1 MKKAK
6 PQDIVYQ
13 YVKNQIIGKSMFPG
27 NRIIED
33 DIIRETGTSRT
44 SIRPALLRLKYE
56 GLVEMID
63 QKTNHIVSSLHNDTK
78 GFPGCSPGAARGNS
92 RSAGTFFR
100 TNITAITGRK
110 RFRLCHTTLSYL
122 FCEKSQQ
129 SESTKSSQN
138 FFAIFTENSHFAYCR

>member
-56 GLVEMID
+56 GLVEMIP
-63 QKTNHIVSSLHNDTK
+63 NR
-78 GFPGCSPGAARGNS
+78 GAFVAKPSEEDLRQVYRVREVLEHGMLELIS
-92 RSAGTFFR
+92 ISATVNKVNAAVNEIKAGL
-100 TNITAITGRK
+100 A
-110 RFRLCHTTLSYL
+110 
-122 FCEKSQQ
+122 QQ
-129 SESTKSSQN
+129 
-138 FFAIFTENSHFAYCR
+138 

>member
-1 MKKAK
+1 MEVMKKAK

-56 GLVEMID
+56 GLVEMIPNRGAFVTGFGD
-63 QKTNHIVSSLHNDTK
+63 QDVADMYEMRKVYEVLAFEWAVERITPEELEESQGPGGADPALFPAGICDLEPHIPLVGGGGL
-78 GFPGCSPGAARGNS
+78 R
-92 RSAGTFFR
+92 
-100 TNITAITGRK
+100 
-110 RFRLCHTTLSYL
+110 
-122 FCEKSQQ
+122 QQ
-129 SESTKSSQN
+129 VL
-138 FFAIFTENSHFAYCR
+138 

>member
-44 SIRPALLRLKYE
+44 SIRPALLRLK
-56 GLVEMID
+56 
-63 QKTNHIVSSLHNDTK
+63 
-78 GFPGCSPGAARGNS
+78 
-92 RSAGTFFR
+92 
-100 TNITAITGRK
+100 
-110 RFRLCHTTLSYL
+110 
-122 FCEKSQQ
+122 
-129 SESTKSSQN
+129 
-138 FFAIFTENSHFAYCR
+138 